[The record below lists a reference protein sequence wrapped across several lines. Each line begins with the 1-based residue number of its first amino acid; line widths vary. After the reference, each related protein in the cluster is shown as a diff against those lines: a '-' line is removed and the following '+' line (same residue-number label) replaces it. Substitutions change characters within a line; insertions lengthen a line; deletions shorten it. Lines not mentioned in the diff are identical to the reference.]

1 MSVEISGSLSVEARA
16 LIEPHWPD
24 PARKE
29 EDMAEAAGNWHTWA
43 ENVRTAAEELG
54 ATRSDMSSAGKG
66 DMLDSLQ
73 SSTGNSGDE
82 FLTQADAAEAA
93 AQNTAANAQN
103 LFNTRN
109 ILNAIGQD
117 YDDKYAQL
125 VAANMATGG
134 NQEMIAVGKQQ
145 LMDLANAATALTS
158 GAYDMS
164 SAQLN
169 QQAVQGMPMAA
180 PPSSMMAPLPSTG
193 VMPSLPPA
201 YSASPMMMG
210 NPAMAADQSQPGSL
224 IGGLLNQAPQLID
237 MARNTPI
244 GQAVEGLI
252 GKFEQQV
259 AGVINPDSVEA
270 GSPQEA
276 ARQQLGIPGTF
287 NSPSGL
293 KAEGAMRLGDFTAEG
308 SVEAG
313 RAPSLE
319 VSGPDTDTSGESG
332 SGSMPRGGVP
342 AGGSGGGGS
351 SAPQTHDAVSPS
363 GGDEETPGE
372 VPADEETSAEE
383 PKPEPAAEQPAAEPA
398 AEPAAATEPEAAPDS
413 EPLPPAE
420 ANTQASGFHASAQ
433 GEIHL
438 SAGEAGIQGQSLNAT
453 AAPAAA
459 AAAPVGGGFMPMG
472 AMGAM
477 GAAGNQSQ
485 AAEYKQAKGEVHAT
499 TPTTGAAPATVAPDA
514 DEALAGFHPDVARLM
529 RVAARVGDVPLA
541 AALLSSGEIVYTT
554 ADSLG
559 FPASADRVPD
569 GAIPLAVVARMAP
582 RFFADWA
589 GAADPASVL
598 LLARATGMVGE
609 IERMISVGRQPGLPE
624 LPEIVETVTPATLS
638 RITAVGAGE
647 PAPSW
652 RQVTSDDARDIVPML
667 AESWGLNT
675 VEVSEEQARA
685 AMSGCRW
692 QRRDD
697 EQAESAVPAT
707 AMWLVRLAQ
716 ETDNEVLRNAAT
728 YLALMLPRPER

>member
-43 ENVRTAAEELG
+43 ENVRAAAEELG

-82 FLTQADAAEAA
+82 FLTQADAAEAT

-103 LFNTRN
+103 LYNTRN

-164 SAQLN
+164 SKQLN
-169 QQAVQGMPMAA
+169 QQAVQGMPMSA

-287 NSPSGL
+287 NPPSGL

-342 AGGSGGGGS
+342 AGGSGGGS
-351 SAPQTHDAVSPS
+351 SAPQTHDAVPPS

-372 VPADEETSAEE
+372 EPTDEETPAEE
-383 PKPEPAAEQPAAEPA
+383 TKPEPAAEQPAAEPA
-398 AEPAAATEPEAAPDS
+398 AEPAATEPEAAPDS

-459 AAAPVGGGFMPMG
+459 AAPVGGGFMPMG

-485 AAEYKQAKGEVHAT
+485 AAEYKRAKGEVHAT
-499 TPTTGAAPATVAPDA
+499 TPTTGVAPATVAPDA

-541 AALLSSGEIVYTT
+541 AALLSTGEIVYTT

-559 FPASADRVPD
+559 FPASVDRVPD

-624 LPEIVETVTPATLS
+624 LPEIVETVTPSTLS

-647 PAPSW
+647 PASSW

-697 EQAESAVPAT
+697 SQAGSAVPAT